1 MGGVVVLAV
10 VNIAALLL
18 ARPIESLPMPRVH
31 LHGAAPV
38 ASPPKTCECCDA
50 VCSKE
55 VLSFDASQTQISWQ
69 LSWQLNLTTTPHST
83 IQITL
88 SGGAEPDVRWL
99 GLGFQPNGA
108 AENLMVGATAVIC
121 QPAITNQ
128 PTNQPMSMMV
138 AVAGYALNAA
148 YLKGVVPI
156 PNFGLTNA
164 SVSSNLRNETRC
176 SFTAPFGPGTPL
188 AKVNQHANPLTPSA
202 THCTNSH
209 Q

>member
-1 MGGVVVLAV
+1 
-10 VNIAALLL
+10 
-18 ARPIESLPMPRVH
+18 MPRF
-31 LHGAAPV
+31 LSNAARAPGAAPV

-55 VLSFDASQTQISWQ
+55 VLSFDASQKQISWQ

-83 IQITL
+83 IHITL
-88 SGGAEPDVRWL
+88 SGGAESRAESDVDARWL

-128 PTNQPMSMMV
+128 PTNQPTVMV

-156 PNFGLTNA
+156 PNFG
-164 SVSSNLRNETRC
+164 
-176 SFTAPFGPGTPL
+176 
-188 AKVNQHANPLTPSA
+188 
-202 THCTNSH
+202 
-209 Q
+209 